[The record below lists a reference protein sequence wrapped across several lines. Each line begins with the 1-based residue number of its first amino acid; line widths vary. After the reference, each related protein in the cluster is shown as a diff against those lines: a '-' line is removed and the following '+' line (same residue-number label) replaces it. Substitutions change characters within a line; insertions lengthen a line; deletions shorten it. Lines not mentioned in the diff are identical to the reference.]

1 VLAILSFVIGFF
13 PIVGSWTVYV
23 PVAAWLL
30 VFGESWTSALIV
42 LMVGFFGNTL
52 LISLYVRP
60 KIAAEKSRVLDFF
73 WMFIGLVTGVYTFG
87 IAGILLG
94 PVIIGLLKA
103 TLDTATGQDSW
114 KLLDADG
121 ERAPVVR
128 EA

>member
-1 VLAILSFVIGFF
+1 
-13 PIVGSWTVYV
+13 
-23 PVAAWLL
+23 
-30 VFGESWTSALIV
+30 
-42 LMVGFFGNTL
+42 

-73 WMFIGLVTGVYTFG
+73 WMFVGLVTGVYTFG

-121 ERAPVVR
+121 EPAPVVK